1 VACADDKE
9 AGALREAGADNLKRV
24 RVVAADADF
33 ECENAWEGPAAF
45 RGAVE
50 YKTVWHPMSA
60 E

>member
-1 VACADDKE
+1 
-9 AGALREAGADNLKRV
+9 
-24 RVVAADADF
+24 VVAADEDF